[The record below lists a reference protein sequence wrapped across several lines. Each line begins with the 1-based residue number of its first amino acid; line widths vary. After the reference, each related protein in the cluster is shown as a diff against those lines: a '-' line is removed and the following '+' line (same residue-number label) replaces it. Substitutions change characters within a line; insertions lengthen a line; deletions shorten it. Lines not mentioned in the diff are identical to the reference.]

1 MRHRRRLPFAAR
13 RCNLCGMNTNSES
26 VNRPVQPRH
35 ALWSGGFRPFFLG
48 GAAFAAVALPLWV
61 WALITGD
68 PIAAAGDPLRWHIHE
83 MIFGY
88 VGAVLAGFLLTA
100 IPNWTG
106 RLPVQ
111 GRPLMLLFAL
121 WLAGRIA
128 LFAGGLLG
136 PLAAAI
142 DALFPIALAGIA
154 WREVAAGKGLRNAP
168 ICILVTLFALANIA
182 FHAEA
187 ALTGAADYAVRAGL
201 GVVLVLISLIGG
213 RITPSFTRNWLAKQS
228 SDAIPAPFGAFDKAC
243 LVATL
248 IAALAWIALPD
259 AAATAALLALAA
271 ALHLVR
277 LLRWRGWEAAREP
290 LLLVLHVAYA
300 WLPVALALLAAGI
313 AWPEI
318 GRSPGIH
325 AFTAGGVGMMTLAVM
340 TRATLGH
347 TGHALTASA
356 GTSLLYL
363 LVFAGAVLRVVA
375 PWLPVDY
382 LVAIMVSGGLW
393 TGAFMLFVAIYGPML
408 AGGRE

>member
-1 MRHRRRLPFAAR
+1 
-13 RCNLCGMNTNSES
+13 MNTQPSS
-26 VNRPVQPRH
+26 LNRPVRP

-48 GAAFAAVALPLWV
+48 GTAFAAVALPLWV
-61 WALITGD
+61 WSLITGD
-68 PIAAAGDPLRWHIHE
+68 PVAAAGDPLRWHIHE

-121 WLAGRIA
+121 WIAGRVA
-128 LFAGGLLG
+128 LFAGEVLG
-136 PLAAAI
+136 PLAAAV
-142 DALFPIALAGIA
+142 DALFLIALAGVA

-168 ICILVTLFALANIA
+168 ICIIVTLFALANVG

-187 ALTGAADYAVRAGL
+187 ALTDAADYAVRAGI
-201 GVVLVLISLIGG
+201 GVVVVLISLIGG
-213 RITPSFTRNWLAKQS
+213 RITPSFTRNWLAKQNA
-228 SDAIPAPFGAFDKAC
+228 DAMPAPFGPFDKIC

-248 IAALAWIALPD
+248 LAVLAWIALPG
-259 AAATAALLALAA
+259 AEATATLLALAA

-277 LLRWRGWEAAREP
+277 LLRWRGWSAVREP

-313 AWPEI
+313 VWPAI
-318 GRSPGIH
+318 GTSPGIH
-325 AFTAGGVGMMTLAVM
+325 AFTAGGIGMMTLAVM

-347 TGHALTASA
+347 TGHPLTASS

-363 LVFAGAVLRVVA
+363 MVFAGAVLRVAA

-382 LVAIMVSGGLW
+382 LAAVMVAGGLW

-408 AGGRE
+408 VGADVGRE